1 MFVSQIFDEAA
12 EILGTTD
19 STRVFRKLQQAIQT
33 LMESGHWLQTTSEID
48 ICTGW
53 DGVTVTLPREI
64 DVPLAVNVDGSPLY
78 FRNRLFQYHINK
90 GGVNNTV
97 EWAWDDRGYVATMMD
112 IVQPSQLIA
121 VAESDNDV
129 GKKIR
134 VVGTNSN
141 NRQIRSQTD
150 EGVGVDGLL
159 IPINSLRDFQYGTIS
174 PPGGAV
180 RSRHAEINPLG
191 LLTSPTPHT
200 LNSGE
205 QVLVTMVSGAI
216 PTPLKS
222 GQNYYVGVVDSYSV
236 RLYSDSLN
244 AQAGNYPIEFQSIVS
259 AGQMLLQDLRPSQ
272 VVTALQLTAPPLI
285 AVSIANPVYFPTQSL
300 PAPLQT
306 GPTYYANL
314 IGTQTLQIFKSVSD
328 AENNTNPVYTTGS
341 TAQIQVDIRKEIAP
355 QTQFDFSV
363 DHFFTTGDQVQATSN
378 GGVLP
383 QPLITGTNYYV
394 RVLTAKSL
402 TLHNTAADAFT
413 GENPINCV
421 TGGSGTNSLVKLI
434 PGSVSVGTQSN
445 VLASGLNLP
454 VATGSGA
461 LAKAVPSGII
471 TGTSIVNPGN
481 GYTTNPA
488 VTITDVGGSG
498 YIQNQVG
505 IEIKSAFTTAAT
517 FNINVNTAGGGWI
530 SGISVVTPGSGY
542 QPNAQVTIKDLS
554 NAQAGR
560 GAQATI
566 TGLDQNGGILGI
578 QLNPVGSGGVIT
590 ATYNATNT
598 QVNGLIITSPGEGY
612 VVPPRITIAAPTGA
626 SPTQATGTCS
636 ITTSFLEYIEVRNG
650 GSNYGNAPAVTI
662 TGGGGTGATATAII
676 EGGVVKQVNVITK
689 GTGYSS
695 SPNVIFTPS
704 TGVFVSFSTTGSFPT
719 PITQGASYRA
729 EQPFS
734 ASSFTIVNND
744 YSPVNITSVGTGQ
757 LYVLLSRPFAVGFT
771 NRWRGDYSGLDTPT
785 AVYFGSDYN
794 LPTTNPPIDN
804 GGTQF
809 FLNVDP
815 DNKFA
820 RVYTTSANASAGGTV
835 GLIDVT
841 EFGTGQ
847 AYFGIRSNC
856 QPLPYN
862 NLIAPSYISF
872 LEDGEIV
879 EFSTSGTLPGGILA
893 NTEYT
898 IKLIGSDVE
907 IYINNVLVNITTPGI
922 GRLSMDI
929 VRTFNVMPSTSVIA
943 SNSLYETG
951 TMVAVR
957 PGDDDVLPTGLI
969 EGTNYFVR
977 KLNANEFEL
986 YNTKQNAITLTSTT
1000 GRIQYTSSGE
1010 SVSSYFHVDAVTDPV
1025 FVKTISSVDK
1035 PLTDGYVSLYAY
1047 DYGRTNDMTLIGQY
1061 HPTEVNPQYRRIR
1074 IGKPCAWAR
1083 IIYRSRPPVISSI
1096 YDFIPIEQERAIL
1109 AAVHACDLEDK
1120 DFAEQATRYWG
1131 IALQYLKN
1139 QQDSLDGH
1147 AMSPPQV
1154 NNITYG
1160 DGTDPVMM

>member
-19 STRVFRKLQQAIQT
+19 PSKVFRKLQQAIQT
-33 LMESGHWLQTTSEID
+33 LMESGHWLQTNSEID
-48 ICTGW
+48 VCTGW
-53 DGVTVTLPREI
+53 DGVTITLPREV

-90 GGVNNTV
+90 GGMNNTV

-129 GKKIR
+129 GKTIR
-134 VVGTNSN
+134 VVGTDSN
-141 NRQIRSQTD
+141 NRLIRSQTD

-159 IPINSLRDFQYGTIS
+159 LPIHSLTDFQYGTIT
-174 PPGGAV
+174 PDGGTV
-180 RSRHAEINPLG
+180 QSRHGEISALG
-191 LLTSPTPHT
+191 ILTSQTPHT

-205 QVLVTMVSGAI
+205 QVLVSMVSGTI
-216 PTPLKS
+216 PQPLKS
-222 GQNYYVGVVDSYSV
+222 GQNYYVGVVDAYSI

-244 AQAGNYPIEFQSIVS
+244 AQAGNYPIEFQSIVN

-285 AVSIANPVYFPTQSL
+285 AVSTANPVYFPAQTL

-314 IGTQTLQIFKSVSD
+314 IGNQTLQIFKSVSD
-328 AENNTNPVYTTGS
+328 AENNINPVYTTGS

-355 QTQFDFSV
+355 QTQFDFAV

-394 RVLTAKSL
+394 RVLTSKSL

-413 GENPINCV
+413 GDNPINCV

-454 VATGSGA
+454 AATGSGA

-471 TGTSIVNPGN
+471 TGTTISTPGA

-488 VTITDVGGSG
+488 VTITDVGGAG
-498 YIQNQVG
+498 YVQNQVAVE
-505 IEIKSAFTTAAT
+505 IESTFTTQAAFSIT
-517 FNINVNTAGGGWI
+517 VDASTGFVQAIAVL
-530 SGISVVTPGSGY
+530 SPGSGY
-542 QPNAQVTIKDLS
+542 QPNAQVTIIDLS
-554 NAQAGR
+554 NAQNGK

-590 ATYNATNT
+590 ATYNAGNN
-598 QVNGLIITSPGEGY
+598 QVNGLIITNAGEGY
-612 VVPPRITIAAPTGA
+612 VIPPRISIAAPTGA
-626 SPTQATGTCS
+626 NPVQATGVCT
-636 ITTSFLEYIEVRNG
+636 ITTSFLEYITVRNG
-650 GSNYGNAPAVTI
+650 GTNYGNAPAVTI
-662 TGGGGTGATATAII
+662 TGGGGTGATATAIV
-676 EGGVVKQVNVITK
+676 ENGVVTKVNVISK

-695 SPNVIFTPS
+695 APNIIFTPS
-704 TGVFVSFSTTGSFPT
+704 TGVFVSFSTTGAFPT
-719 PITQGASYRA
+719 PINQGASYRA

-757 LYVLLSRPFAVGFT
+757 LYVLLSRPFSVGFT

-794 LPTTNPPIDN
+794 LPTTSPPIDN

-815 DNKFA
+815 DKRFA
-820 RVYTTSANASAGGTV
+820 RVYDTSSNASAGGTI
-835 GLIDVT
+835 GLVDVT

-862 NLIAPSYISF
+862 NLIAPNYISF
-872 LEDGEIV
+872 LEDGEV
-879 EFSTSGTLPGGILA
+879 VRFSTSGVLPTGILP
-893 NTEYT
+893 NTDYT
-898 IKLIGSDVE
+898 IKLVGGDVE
-907 IYINNVLVNITTPGI
+907 IYLNNVLVNITTPGI

-929 VRTFNVMPSTSVIA
+929 VRTFNAIPSTSIDA
-943 SNSLYETG
+943 PNSLYETG

-957 PGDDDVLPTGLI
+957 PSDNDVLPAGLVV
-969 EGTNYFVR
+969 GTNYFVR
-977 KLNANEFEL
+977 KINANVFEL
-986 YNTKQNAITLTSTT
+986 YNTKQNAIVLTSTV
-1000 GRIQYTSSGE
+1000 GRISYTSAGNNID
-1010 SVSSYFHVDAVTDPV
+1010 SYFHIDAIADPV
-1025 FVKTISSVDK
+1025 FVKTISAVEK

-1074 IGKPCAWAR
+1074 IGKCCAWAR
-1083 IIYRSRPPVISSI
+1083 IIYRSRPPLIRSI

-1147 AMSPPQV
+1147 AMSPPQI

-1160 DGTDPVMM
+1160 DGTDPIMN

>member
-19 STRVFRKLQQAIQT
+19 PSKVFRKLQQAVQT

-48 ICTGW
+48 VCTGW
-53 DGVTVTLPREI
+53 DGVTVTLPREV

-78 FRNRLFQYHINK
+78 FRNKLFQYHLNK
-90 GGVNNTV
+90 GGMNNTV

-112 IVQPSQLIA
+112 IIQPSQLIA

-129 GKKIR
+129 GKKMR
-134 VVGTNSN
+134 VVGTDSN

-159 IPINSLRDFQYGTIS
+159 LPIHSLSDFQYGTIT
-174 PPGGAV
+174 PDGGTV
-180 RSRHAEINPLG
+180 QSRHAEVSALG
-191 LLTSPTPHT
+191 ILTSPTPHT

-205 QVLVTMVSGAI
+205 QVLVTMVSGTT
-216 PTPLKS
+216 PVPLKS
-222 GQNYYVGVVDSYSV
+222 GQNYYVGVVDAYSV
-236 RLYSDSLN
+236 RLYNDSLN
-244 AQAGNYPIEFQSIVS
+244 AQAGNYPIEFQSIVG

-285 AVSIANPVYFPTQSL
+285 AVSTANPVYFPTQAL

-314 IGTQTLQIFKSVSD
+314 IGPQTLQIFRSVSD
-328 AENNTNPVYTTGS
+328 AENNVNPVYTTGS
-341 TAQIQVDIRKEIAP
+341 TAQISVDIRKEIAP
-355 QTQFDFSV
+355 QTQFDFAI

-402 TLHNTAADAFT
+402 TLHSTAADAFT

-454 VATGSGA
+454 AATGSGA
-461 LAKAVPSGII
+461 TAKAVASGII
-471 TGTSIVNPGN
+471 TSTNITAN
-481 GYTTNPA
+481 GAGYQTNPA
-488 VTITDVGGSG
+488 VTITDVGGAG
-498 YIQNQVG
+498 YISGQVG
-505 IEIKSAFTTAAT
+505 VEILSSFTSAAQFSVVVNPAGWIS
-517 FNINVNTAGGGWI
+517 NINVLVPGAGY
-530 SGISVVTPGSGY
+530 S
-542 QPNAQVTIKDLS
+542 PNAQVIIKDLS
-554 NAQAGR
+554 NAQAGK

-566 TGLDQNGGILGI
+566 TGLDQNGGISGI

-590 ATYNATNT
+590 ATYNAGNG
-598 QVNGLIITSPGEGY
+598 QVNGLIVTNPGEGY
-612 VVPPRITIAAPTGA
+612 VVPPRISIAAPTGA
-626 SPTQATGTCS
+626 GPVQATGTCT

-650 GSNYGNAPAVTI
+650 GTNYGNAPAVTI
-662 TGGGGTGATATAII
+662 SGGGGTGATATAIV
-676 EGGVVKQVNVITK
+676 ENGVVKQVNVITK

-695 SPNVIFTPS
+695 APNVIFTPS
-704 TGVFVSFSTTGSFPT
+704 TGVFVSFSTTGAFPT
-719 PITQGASYRA
+719 PLTQGASYRA
-729 EQPFS
+729 EQPSS
-734 ASSFTIVNND
+734 ATSFTIKNND

-757 LYVLLSRPFAVGFT
+757 LYVLLSRPFSVGFT

-794 LPTTNPPIDN
+794 LPTTTPPIDN

-815 DNKFA
+815 DKKFA
-820 RVYTTSANASAGGTV
+820 RVYTTSANASSGGTT
-835 GLIDVT
+835 GLVDVT

-847 AYFGIRSNC
+847 AYFGIRSTC
-856 QPLPYN
+856 SPLPYN
-862 NLIAPSYISF
+862 NLISPSYISF

-879 EFSTSGTLPGGILA
+879 QFSTSGTLPTGLLP
-893 NTEYT
+893 NTDYT
-898 IKLIGSDVE
+898 IKLVGSDVQV
-907 IYINNVLVNITTPGI
+907 YLNNVLVNITTPGI
-922 GRLSMDI
+922 GRLSLDI
-929 VRTFNVMPSTSVIA
+929 ERTFNVMPSTSID
-943 SNSLYETG
+943 SPNSLYETG

-957 PGDDDVLPTGLI
+957 PSDNDFLPSGLSV
-969 EGTNYFVR
+969 GTNYYVR
-977 KLNANEFEL
+977 KLTANVFEL
-986 YNTKQNAITLTSTT
+986 YNTKQNAINLSSIV
-1000 GRIQYTSSGE
+1000 GRIQYLSSGNDTD
-1010 SVSSYFHVDAVTDPV
+1010 SYFHVDAITDPI
-1025 FVKTISSVDK
+1025 FVKTISSIEK
-1035 PLTDGYVSLYAY
+1035 PITDGYVSLYAY
-1047 DYGRTNDMTLIGQY
+1047 DYGRSNDMTLIGQY

-1074 IGKPCAWAR
+1074 IGKCCAWAR

-1096 YDFIPIEQERAIL
+1096 YDFIPVEQERAIL

-1147 AMSPPQV
+1147 AMSPPQI

-1160 DGTDPVMM
+1160 DGTDPIIN

>member
-1 MFVSQIFDEAA
+1 MFVSQIFDEAS

-19 STRVFRKLQQAIQT
+19 STRIFRKLTQAVQT
-33 LMESGHWLQTTSEID
+33 LMESGHWLQTNAEMD

-53 DGVTVTLPREI
+53 DGVTITLPREI

-90 GGVNNTV
+90 GGINNSV

-112 IVQPSQLIA
+112 IIQPSQLIA

-129 GKKIR
+129 GKLLR

-159 IPINSLRDFQYGTIS
+159 LPIHSQTDFQYGTIT
-174 PPGGAV
+174 PDGGTV
-180 RSRHAEINPLG
+180 RSRHGQISPLG
-191 LLTSPTPHT
+191 LLTSTTPHT

-205 QVLVTMVSGAI
+205 QVLVSMVSGSI

-222 GQNYYVGVVDSYSV
+222 GQNYYVGVVDAYSV
-236 RLYSDSLN
+236 RLYNDSLN
-244 AQAGNYPIEFQSIVS
+244 AQVGNYPIAFQSIVG

-272 VVTALQLTAPPLI
+272 VVTALQLTSAPLI
-285 AVSIANPVYFPTQSL
+285 AVSTANPIYFPNQLL

-314 IGTQTLQIFKSVSD
+314 IGPQTLQIFKSVSD
-328 AENNTNPVYTTGS
+328 AENNVNPVYTTGS

-355 QTQFDFSV
+355 QTQFDFGV

-394 RVLTAKSL
+394 RVITARSL
-402 TLHNTAADAFT
+402 TLHNTAADALT
-413 GENPINCV
+413 GNDPINCI
-421 TGGSGTNSLVKLI
+421 TSGSGTNSLVRLI

-445 VLASGLNLP
+445 ILASGLNLP
-454 VATGSGA
+454 LATGSGA
-461 LAKAVPSGII
+461 TAKAVPSGII
-471 TGTSIVNPGN
+471 TGTSITNGGG

-488 VTITDVGGSG
+488 VTITDVGGAG
-498 YIQNQVG
+498 YIQNQVTV
-505 IEIKSAFTTAAT
+505 EIDGAFTSPAT
-517 FNINVNTAGGGWI
+517 FNVTVNSSTGFIQTIA
-530 SGISVVTPGSGY
+530 VTNPGSGY
-542 QPNAQVTIKDLS
+542 QPNAQVTIKDSS

-566 TGLDQNGGILGI
+566 TGLDQNGGISGI
-578 QLNPVGSGGVIT
+578 QLNPVGTGGVIT
-590 ATYNATNT
+590 ATYNSVNG
-598 QVNGLIITSPGEGY
+598 QVNALIISNPGEGY

-626 SPTQATGTCS
+626 SPIQATGLST

-650 GSNYGNAPAVTI
+650 GINYGNAPAVTI
-662 TGGGGTGATATAII
+662 TGGGGNGATATAII
-676 EGGVVKQVNVITK
+676 ENGVVTKVNVITK

-719 PITQGASYRA
+719 PLTQGASYRA

-757 LYVLLSRPFAVGFT
+757 LFVLLSRPFSVGFT
-771 NRWRGDYSGLDTPT
+771 NRWKGDYSGLSTPT

-794 LPTTNPPIDN
+794 LPNTNPPIDN

-809 FLNVDP
+809 FLNIDP
-815 DNKFA
+815 NNQFA
-820 RVYTTSANASAGGTV
+820 RVYTTSANASAGGTA

-841 EFGTGQ
+841 DFGTGQ
-847 AYFGIRSNC
+847 AYYAVRSDC

-872 LEDGEIV
+872 LEDGEVV
-879 EFSTSGTLPGGILA
+879 EFSTSGTLPTGILA
-893 NTEYT
+893 NTDYT
-898 IKLIGSDVE
+898 IKLVGSDVQV
-907 IYINNVLVNITTPGI
+907 YLNNVLVNITTPGI

-929 VRTFNVMPSTSVIA
+929 VRTMNVVPSTSIEAV
-943 SNSLYETG
+943 SSLYETG

-957 PGDDDVLPTGLI
+957 PSENDTLPTGLVS
-969 EGTNYFVR
+969 GTDYFVR
-977 KLNANEFEL
+977 RINSNEFEL
-986 YNTKQNAITLTSTT
+986 YNSRQNAIVLTSTT
-1000 GRIQYTSSGE
+1000 GRIQYTSSGNE
-1010 SVSSYFHVDAVTDPV
+1010 VDSFFHLDAVTDPI
-1025 FVKTISSVDK
+1025 FVKTISAVQK
-1035 PLTDGYVSLYAY
+1035 PITDGYVSLYAY

-1061 HPTEVNPQYRRIR
+1061 HPTEINPQYRRIR
-1074 IGKPCAWAR
+1074 IGKRCAWAR
-1083 IIYRSRPPVISSI
+1083 IIYRSRPPVISSL
-1096 YDFIPIEQERAIL
+1096 YDFIPVEQERAIL

-1120 DFAEQATRYWG
+1120 DFADQATRYWG

-1139 QQDSLDGH
+1139 QQDSQDGH
-1147 AMSPPQV
+1147 AMSPPQI

-1160 DGTDPVMM
+1160 DGTDPVMT